1 MTDEQLAS
9 ELKKCSGKR
18 PAHHPVG
25 ELLVRHWGAVFDY
38 ASLCTKGAQAGGML
52 TTAAFTRLFGE
63 SLRQTGPTAA
73 WRPQL
78 LATVRRIAEEWDL
91 DQRKTLLHPALRS
104 RSNSRER
111 AEARLLPPRDRR
123 LILRAFHR
131 LPESIRCILW
141 HTEVEAEALE
151 IPAGLLG
158 LTANDAAAELERAR
172 GLLRESC
179 LRAHGELAPEEL
191 CRGYSR
197 LLDVSVQ
204 RGGTDL
210 DPDLR
215 RHMARCEHC
224 RYTAYQ
230 LDHSGGR
237 LALLLAEAVIGWGA
251 QAYLESRPGRRAP
264 VADMDT
270 HPHTHTHGEPDPTDS
285 PLPGLRPGPHHS
297 ARRHSHAGS
306 RPPADRDRPRFA
318 SGRQLALALL
328 AVCGCALV
336 PLALWI
342 ATSPA
347 DDDSAPNGGAAGLSS
362 DTTVSGTHASW
373 AAANGIPTEE
383 LRGPLR
389 DTATGLCVD
398 IAGGKAAKGTES
410 VLASCT
416 SAATQQWSYATDGL
430 LRSLADPA
438 FCLDSRSSFS
448 IRLGPCTGASR
459 PGADDVRYDFTVQ
472 GELVP
477 RWNQGLAVVPVSPSD
492 GAALVLKLRDD
503 ATSQRWQTVASEA
516 SPEWEPIASDAA
528 GTPVQVAAS
537 RSAVPPHPTSTSD
550 GRKGQR

>member
-9 ELKKCSGKR
+9 DLKKSSGKR

-38 ASLCTKGAQAGGML
+38 ASLCTKGVQAAGML

-78 LATVRRIAEEWDL
+78 LATVRRIAEEWDA
-91 DQRKTLLHPALRS
+91 DKRKTLLHPALRS

-111 AEARLLPPRDRR
+111 AEARLLPSGDRR
-123 LILRAFHR
+123 LMFRAFHR

-158 LTANDAAAELERAR
+158 LTVNDAAAELERAR

-179 LRAHGELAPEEL
+179 LRAHGDLAPGEM
-191 CRGYSR
+191 CRSYSR

-204 RGGTDL
+204 RGGADA

-224 RYTAYQ
+224 RYAADQ

-251 QAYLESRPGRRAP
+251 KAYLESRPGRRAQ
-264 VADMDT
+264 VTDADTDT
-270 HPHTHTHGEPDPTDS
+270 DGEPDPAVS
-285 PLPGLRPGPHHS
+285 PRPGLRPGPHHS
-297 ARRHSHAGS
+297 ARRRSHAGT
-306 RPPADRDRPRFA
+306 RPPTDRDRPRFA
-318 SGRQLALALL
+318 SGRQFALALL
-328 AVCGCALV
+328 ALCGCALV
-336 PLALWI
+336 PLALWV

-347 DDDSAPNGGAAGLSS
+347 DDDGPANGGTAGLSS
-362 DTTVSGTHASW
+362 DTTGSGARPSW
-373 AAANGIPTEE
+373 AAANGIPTGA

-398 IAGGKAAKGTES
+398 IAGGKPAKGAES
-410 VLASCT
+410 VAASCT
-416 SAATQQWSYATDGL
+416 SSATQQWSYATDGL
-430 LRSLADPA
+430 LRSLADPT

-448 IRLGPCTGASR
+448 IRLGPCTAASR
-459 PGADDVRYDFTVQ
+459 PDGDNVRYDFTVQ

-477 RWNQGLAVVPVSPSD
+477 RWNQGLAVVPVSPAD

-516 SPEWEPIASDAA
+516 SPEWEPIASDSP
-528 GTPVQVAAS
+528 GTPVQVAGGE
-537 RSAVPPHPTSTSD
+537 P
-550 GRKGQR
+550 